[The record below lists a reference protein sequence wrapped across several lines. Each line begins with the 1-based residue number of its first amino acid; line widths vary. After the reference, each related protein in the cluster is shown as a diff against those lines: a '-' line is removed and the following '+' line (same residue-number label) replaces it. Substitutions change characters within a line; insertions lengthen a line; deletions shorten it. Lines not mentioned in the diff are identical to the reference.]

1 MVPRREVTVDI
12 SWYCDPLDDRVTILF
27 AAYKGRLFRVAVPRD
42 TERIQFAI
50 EAMTSH
56 VRRLQAAEL
65 RQAYNH

>member
-1 MVPRREVTVDI
+1 MTVPVG
-12 SWYCDPLDDRVTILF
+12 WYCEPLDDGVTLLY
-27 AAYKGRLFRVAVPRD
+27 ATYKGRLFRIAVPRKD
-42 TERIQFAI
+42 PERIQFAI

>member
-1 MVPRREVTVDI
+1 MVQRRKVSMEV
-12 SWYCDPLDDRVTILF
+12 SWYCVPLDDKVSLMYAT
-27 AAYKGRLFRVAVPRD
+27 YKGRLFRVAVPRVP
-42 TERIQFAI
+42 ERILFAI